1 MNRKPLINSIV
12 CRVLGGLLS
21 AFHLSGE
28 KLFLE
33 RAKDLG
39 NRLMGAFNSRSGIP
53 YSDVNLK

>member
-1 MNRKPLINSIV
+1 MNSIIY
-12 CRVLGGLLS
+12 RVLGGLLS